1 MINIIEIVKDHPYV
15 AGGVA
20 LVFVV
25 GVIKNRSTGG
35 ISDSV
40 QIAAIN
46 ANKDIS
52 VSKIEAQKAIAVKQ
66 RDLIASTTQSRAQER
81 VGLAVT
87 NNERLVDTSKISS
100 DKAVSLSKITHDYEG
115 LLDTNSKV
123 YALNTLQAN
132 IAERLGLGSQYV
144 QRLDINRK
152 AEVANRT
159 VDAASKAAQ
168 LSFDLERQS
177 LPWTAQIEGRKIDLA
192 TLQAQL
198 GLMARFD
205 DNATNV
211 TLAKKQLEAEKTRA
225 VTGLASDVV
234 VSGNQTASSVVDS
247 FFGAVGDVFGGGGG
261 SMLSFL

>member
-1 MINIIEIVKDHPYV
+1 MSIIETVKDHPYV

-20 LVFVV
+20 LVFIV
-25 GVIKNRSTGG
+25 GMLKNRSSGG
-35 ISDSV
+35 VSDSV

-87 NNERLVDTSKISS
+87 NNDRVVDTSKIAS
-100 DKAVSLSKITHDYEG
+100 DKTVGLSKIKHDFEG

-132 IAERLGLGSQYV
+132 IAERLGLGSQDV

-159 VDAASKAAQ
+159 VDATSKAAQ
-168 LSFDLERQS
+168 LSYDLERQR
-177 LPWTAQIEGRKIDLA
+177 LPWMAQIEGRKIDLA
-192 TLQAQL
+192 TVEAQL
-198 GLMARFD
+198 GLLGRYD

-225 VTGLASDVV
+225 ISGLVSDVV
-234 VSGNQTASSVVDS
+234 VSGNQTASSVFDS